1 MGGQCGQ
8 AHKMCEKLIVIISYG
23 DCFSSSYRTSTYP
36 VRVNKF
42 SSPDIHVNSVPTG
55 VSNEADCRRAH
66 LERRFIMAAR
76 GDESGVCQPKE
87 SQVTNLNLE
96 I

>member
-1 MGGQCGQ
+1 MCGQ
-8 AHKMCEKLIVIISYG
+8 IKICQNEAFLFCAISFE
-23 DCFSSSYRTSTYP
+23 DCFSSSYRTSKYP
-36 VRVNKF
+36 VRINKF